1 MSWDILL
8 LLAVVAVVL
17 AAFAV
22 PLVWAERLLRKS
34 DRVESAALREYQRAI
49 RAFEDGEQL

>member
-8 LLAVVAVVL
+8 LLGVVAVVVFAL
-17 AAFAV
+17 AV

-34 DRVESAALREYQRAI
+34 DRVEAAALRDYQRAI
-49 RAFEDGEQL
+49 RAFDDGDL

>member
-34 DRVESAALREYQRAI
+34 DRVESAALSEYQRAI
-49 RAFEDGEQL
+49 RAFEDGEL